1 MNAKAQIK
9 RSLPAVILGA
19 ILIAFWQTSCVVFS
33 IPQFLLP
40 TPLSIAQE
48 IAANHRDLLF
58 NTWITCQEAALGFL
72 IANILAL
79 ALAVCMVYI
88 KNLDKAVMP
97 IAIAL
102 KTTPIVAMA
111 PLLLLW
117 FGTGMLPKI
126 MAAALICFFPVLV
139 NSIKGF
145 NALLENEEDLFRIYS
160 ASKTQLLLKL
170 RFFRAAPFI
179 FSALRISSSLA
190 IVGAIIGEFVGANH
204 GIGYVILVSSYH
216 LETVRM
222 FAALVMAAVAGVVF
236 YGIISLFDRKILTWV
251 QASPDEIRLESPPKM
266 PAGRGLK

>member
-1 MNAKAQIK
+1 MRARKLLPPILLGL
-9 RSLPAVILGA
+9 SLLVL
-19 ILIAFWQTSCVVFS
+19 WQLACVFFK
-33 IPQFLLP
+33 IPQYLLP
-40 TPLSIAQE
+40 TPWEIAQE
-48 IAANHRDLLF
+48 IIRSFTTLLF
-58 NTWITCQEAALGFL
+58 DTAVTCTEAVVGFI

-79 ALAVCMVYI
+79 SLAVCMVYVR
-88 KNLDKAVMP
+88 NLDKAVMP

-117 FGTGMLPKI
+117 FGTGIVPKV
-126 MAAALICFFPVLV
+126 MAAALICFFPALV

-145 NALLENEEDLFRIYS
+145 SALHENEEDLFHIYN
-160 ASKTQLLLKL
+160 ASRTQILQKL

-190 IVGAIIGEFVGANH
+190 IVGAIIGEFVGANR

-222 FAALVMAAVAGVVF
+222 FAALVMAAGAGVVF
-236 YGIISLFDRKILTWV
+236 YGVISLFDRSIVNWV
-251 QASPDEIRLESPPKM
+251 QTPSDEIRLESPKVMIPG
-266 PAGRGLK
+266 GRG

>member
-1 MNAKAQIK
+1 MQARKL
-9 RSLPAVILGA
+9 LPPILLG
-19 ILIAFWQTSCVVFS
+19 LFLLVLWQLACVVFE
-33 IPQFLLP
+33 IPQYLLP
-40 TPLSIAQE
+40 TPWEIIQE
-48 IAANHRDLLF
+48 IIRSFTTLLF
-58 NTWITCQEAALGFL
+58 DTALTCIEAVLGFI

-79 ALAVCMVYI
+79 SLAVGMVYVR
-88 KNLDKAVMP
+88 NLDKAVMP

-117 FGTGMLPKI
+117 FGTGVAPKV

-145 NALLENEEDLFRIYS
+145 NALHENEEDLFHIYN
-160 ASKTQLLLKL
+160 ASKTQILLKV

-190 IVGAIIGEFVGANH
+190 IVGAIIGEFVGANR
-204 GIGYVILVSSYH
+204 GLGYVILVSSYH

-222 FAALVMAAVAGVVF
+222 FAALVMAAGAGVVF
-236 YGIISLFDRKILTWV
+236 YGVISLFDRWFVNWV
-251 QASPDEIRLESPPKM
+251 QTPSDEIRLESPKVMIPG
-266 PAGRGLK
+266 GRR